1 MKDITVEQ
9 LRVLAFRLNEM
20 LVASD
25 DVITALEEL
34 NEEAT
39 EVIKKDV
46 DGVLGS
52 YERTVNG
59 LGVLLN
65 NLVPYIEVEP
75 PSSSEKQE

>member
-9 LRVLAFRLNEM
+9 LRLLAFRINEM

-25 DVITALEEL
+25 DVITALEGL

-39 EVIKKDV
+39 EVVKKDV
-46 DGVLGS
+46 DDLLGS

-65 NLVPYIEVEP
+65 NLVPYIEVEL

>member
-9 LRVLAFRLNEM
+9 LRLLAFRVNEM

-46 DGVLGS
+46 DDVLGS

-75 PSSSEKQE
+75 PSSPEKQE